1 MLPAQEA
8 REAGCQVVSGVEMF
22 VGQAA
27 QQFELFTGKRA
38 PMEVMRAAVL
48 ESLQ

>member
-1 MLPAQEA
+1 M
-8 REAGCQVVSGVEMF
+8 VSGVEMF

-27 QQFELFTGKRA
+27 QQFELFTGERA
-38 PMEVMRAAVL
+38 PVEVMRAAVL